1 VQRKGK
7 EKGVG
12 GGRETGEREVGR
24 DTKERQ
30 KGKKDRPK
38 EIIREARE
46 KKTHT
51 VSERNGNVSFCGIIP
66 NDHVPHRH
74 I

>member
-1 VQRKGK
+1 
-7 EKGVG
+7 
-12 GGRETGEREVGR
+12 VGR